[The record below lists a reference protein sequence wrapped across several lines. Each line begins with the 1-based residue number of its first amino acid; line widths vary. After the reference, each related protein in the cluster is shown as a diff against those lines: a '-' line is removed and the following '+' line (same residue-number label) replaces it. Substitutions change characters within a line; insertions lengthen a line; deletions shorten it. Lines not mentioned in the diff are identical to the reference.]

1 MVREFDDNKDCK
13 IPGLDQVFHRI
24 LQGLADAN
32 CTVNLQVGM
41 EGAGWT
47 ARNMMVEFLSPN
59 CPLNPFG

>member
-1 MVREFDDNKDCK
+1 MVRELDDHKDCK

-41 EGAGWT
+41 EAGAGQQGT
-47 ARNMMVEFLSPN
+47 
-59 CPLNPFG
+59 